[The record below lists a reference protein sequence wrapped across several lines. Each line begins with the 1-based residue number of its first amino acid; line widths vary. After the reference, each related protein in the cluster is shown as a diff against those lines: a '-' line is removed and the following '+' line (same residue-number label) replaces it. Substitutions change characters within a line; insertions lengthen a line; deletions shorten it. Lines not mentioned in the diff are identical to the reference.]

1 MTTKQPVKEIVSRVV
16 PLLIDD
22 VDTDQIIPAR
32 FLKTTQKAGL
42 GAQLFNDWRG
52 KQFKPVEGARILL
65 AGQNFGCGSSR
76 EHAVWALTDAGI
88 AAVVARS
95 FADIFRNNALKNG
108 LVPVV
113 VDEKVHAYL
122 ASARADDDGLQ
133 LTIDV
138 ATAQLT
144 LPDGE
149 VVSFPLEPFARRCLV
164 EGIDELDYLVRH
176 EADIAAFEARRA

>member
-1 MTTKQPVKEIVSRVV
+1 MTPVKQILSRVV

-42 GAQLFNDWRG
+42 GQQLFNDWRG
-52 KQFKPVEGARILL
+52 KQYQPVAGAGILL
-65 AGQNFGCGSSR
+65 AGVNFGCGSSR

-88 AAVVARS
+88 QAVVARS

-108 LVPVV
+108 LVPVA

-122 ASARADDDGLQ
+122 VQARADDEALQ
-133 LTIDV
+133 LSIDV
-138 ATAQLT
+138 AAAQLT

-149 VVSFPLEPFARRCLV
+149 VVSFPLDPFARRCLV

-176 EADIAAFEARRA
+176 EADIAAFEARRG

>member
-1 MTTKQPVKEIVSRVV
+1 MTPVKTVVSRVT
-16 PLLIDD
+16 PLYIDD

-52 KQFKPVEGARILL
+52 KQFQPVDGARILL
-65 AGQNFGCGSSR
+65 AGENFGCGSSR
-76 EHAVWALTDAGI
+76 EHAVWALTDAGF

-108 LVPVV
+108 LVPVA

-122 ASARADDDGLQ
+122 KQARSDDANLQ
-133 LTIDV
+133 LSIDV

-149 VVSFPLEPFARRCLV
+149 VVSFPLDPFARRCLV